1 MTDETKENEKGGLT
15 ENLSAVGQ
23 MIIGEIEAIGGIL
36 TGDPVTR
43 AEGEFNVEVGSLHQ
57 ETNKNLTAIEQNEE
71 LHQDTSNEAAPFRNK
86 AQ

>member
-1 MTDETKENEKGGLT
+1 MTDETKENEKSGLT

>member
-1 MTDETKENEKGGLT
+1 MTDETKENEKSGLT

-43 AEGEFNVEVGSLHQ
+43 AEGEFNVEIGSLHQ